1 MCKTDGMINYHKVIA
16 FDGGPLESRL
26 RAFQSEKHMI
36 SCSLRLFKL
45 VSVSSTQHVPRPI
58 QVVIP
63 RLRNGYENLG
73 ISDLSLLSNT
83 RACGERA

>member
-1 MCKTDGMINYHKVIA
+1 MCKIVGMINYHKVIA
-16 FDGGPLESRL
+16 LMVAQVPFARFSKR
-26 RAFQSEKHMI
+26 KHMI
-36 SCSLRLFKL
+36 SCSPRLFKL

-58 QVVIP
+58 RVVIP
-63 RLRNGYENLG
+63 RLCNGYENLG